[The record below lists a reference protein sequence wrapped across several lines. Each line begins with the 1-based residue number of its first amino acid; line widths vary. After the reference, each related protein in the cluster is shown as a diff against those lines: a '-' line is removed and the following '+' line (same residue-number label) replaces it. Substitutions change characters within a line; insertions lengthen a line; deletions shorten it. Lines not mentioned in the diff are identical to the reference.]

1 MSPRVLHRR
10 QGRLLCFIIGAA
22 LVFSWVVLN
31 DSTHITPQP
40 QLWALRQRVRSKLSG
55 KVAAHVNEE
64 LDVDIFGEARTPGLQ
79 VHHASPE
86 DGDDAEKPILR
97 GVRKTIGRHGW
108 RLDGLLEVNPYGR
121 HPIYDLVEKAK
132 KKWNAKVAR
141 QSKTLRDAVREYK
154 RRYQRDPPLGFNRWR
169 AECSFSTCQYSYIS
183 CIGGIMSN
191 VTGSNSRMSMTK
203 YIMI

>member
-1 MSPRVLHRR
+1 MSPRLLRRR
-10 QGRLLCFIIGAA
+10 QGRLLCFIIGAT

-40 QLWALRQRVRSKLSG
+40 PLWVLQQRMRSKLSG
-55 KVAAHVNEE
+55 KMAAHVNEE
-64 LDVDIFGEARTPGLQ
+64 LDVDIFGEARMSQLQ

-86 DGDDAEKPILR
+86 DGDEAEKPIID
-97 GVRKTIGRHGW
+97 GVKKTFGRHGW
-108 RLDGLLEVNPYGR
+108 RMDGLLEVNPHGR

-154 RRYQRDPPLGFNRWR
+154 RRYQRDPPLGFNRW
-169 AECSFSTCQYSYIS
+169 
-183 CIGGIMSN
+183 
-191 VTGSNSRMSMTK
+191 
-203 YIMI
+203 